1 MKFALFFLGEYTHM
15 ITTSFLMVILFFGGW
30 HFPWIAEA
38 GLAAGC

>member
-30 HFPWIAEA
+30 HFRGSP
-38 GLAAGC
+38 